1 MARNPNTKK
10 SGKSPG
16 TGEPKSALI
25 EKAKALLKQT
35 LDDNK
40 IAGNPQVELPVG
52 KNFVVKAY
60 LPMTFIIYQGHT
72 ESSLATAFTAFMDDA
87 HKIYASPGST
97 GGTNAEGVADR
108 PLVSRTKGSNSLT
121 GKKVTIILPE
131 RYPVAEIGGNLGSRD
146 GGEGTRR
153 GRQVITWRV
162 PTTVPLLTVGL
173 FLYAM
178 NSSAPKATRQIRE
191 YTGPRGSV
199 VYLVPATTAE
209 KTEYE
214 AGLAKMEEAST

>member
-87 HKIYASPGST
+87 DKIYASPGST

-108 PLVSRTKGSNSLT
+108 PLISRVKGGSNLI

-131 RYPVAEIGGNLGSRD
+131 RYPVTEIGGNLGSKD
-146 GGEGTRR
+146 GGEGPRR
-153 GRQVITWRV
+153 GRQSITWRV
-162 PTTVPLLTVGL
+162 PAIVPLLTVGL
-173 FLYAM
+173 FLHDM
-178 NSSAPKATRQIRE
+178 NESAPKAARRILE
-191 YTGPRGSV
+191 FAGPRESQ
-199 VYLVPATTAE
+199 VYLVPVNADE
-209 KTEYE
+209 KAKYI
-214 AGLAKMEEAST
+214 AGLAKMEEGS